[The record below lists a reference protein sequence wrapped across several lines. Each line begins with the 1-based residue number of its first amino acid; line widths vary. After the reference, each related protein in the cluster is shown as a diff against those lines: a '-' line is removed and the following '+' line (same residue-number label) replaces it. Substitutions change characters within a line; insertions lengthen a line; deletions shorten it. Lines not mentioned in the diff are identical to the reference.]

1 VQLIEN
7 ILPINYYSELAGI
20 MVDCSILI
28 KLIKIYLPLVYNH
41 LCDIGFEMSLNNVL
55 YKWFV
60 SVFIQNLST
69 DLSLIIW
76 DMIFLEGNFIFFK
89 AALAIL
95 KIMKK
100 TILSKST
107 LEDINEVFD
116 EDTRQLND
124 RQTLIYYLIIR
135 KFEFDY
141 DFICKSRLSFQTTI
155 FENIFKDN
163 ESKINRISLQES
175 GENNKPKL
183 KRASYVKNVT
193 ECSREWPLCIYDNN
207 YKYNVIS
214 FLIFRVQNSPQF
226 IENYFGE
233 EDYYEIRSKSKIDK
247 KNKKRFSNNFE
258 NFKSHLDCVSDI
270 EDRKNQRRKSSKS
283 SEGFQK
289 IYLDHLEEESD
300 FVIKKRM
307 KPSQGAIKESCNYDI
322 YKNLLIERRTHFC
335 YENEKPEHSEIV
347 CEMQSELLK
356 EEEIEIQDSYIKLK
370 SDQLHR
376 HRSRT
381 SLRPSFIFFEASE
394 KNYCKILTDLNNC
407 NSY

>member
-60 SVFIQNLST
+60 SVFIQNLSQ

-76 DMIFLEGNFIFFK
+76 DLIFLEGNFIFFK

-116 EDTRQLND
+116 EDTRLLND

-155 FENIFKDN
+155 FENIFRDN
-163 ESKINRISLQES
+163 ESKISRLSIP
-175 GENNKPKL
+175 ENGDNKKPVL

-193 ECSREWPLCIYDNN
+193 ECSREWPLCIFDQN

-214 FLIFRVQNSPQF
+214 FLIFRVHSKPTI

-233 EDYYEIRSKSKIDK
+233 EDYYDIKPNKIEK
-247 KNKKRFSNNFE
+247 KCKKRFSNHFE
-258 NFKSHLDCVSDI
+258 NFKKHLGSISPV
-270 EDRKNQRRKSSKS
+270 EDRKQQKRKSSKS

-289 IYLDHLEEESD
+289 VYLHQFEDESD
-300 FVIKKRM
+300 FVIKKRI
-307 KPSQGAIKESCNYDI
+307 KPSQGTKNEKCDFDI
-322 YKNLLIERRTHFC
+322 YKNLLIERRTHVC
-335 YENEKPEHSEIV
+335 SEKESEELMEELEMHSEI
-347 CEMQSELLK
+347 LK

-370 SDQLHR
+370 EDQLR

-381 SLRPSFIFFEASE
+381 TLRPSFIVFEASE

-407 NSY
+407 KNY